1 MNIIRAKIIAFWLL
15 FLLFCLM
22 LCFSWRYRIL
32 WLCIF
37 LLVGGM
43 MGLFK
48 PRPQR
53 PSLKLV
59 LLFGFGFILF
69 LLSVFLHGF
78 VYPSSAG
85 FLLLAK
91 IASVLFVV
99 PVLCYTACVHYR
111 AFRASQNAGAEGG
124 AANGSQPIRSE
135 TNRSSSAAG
144 SRR

>member
-1 MNIIRAKIIAFWLL
+1 
-15 FLLFCLM
+15 
-22 LCFSWRYRIL
+22 
-32 WLCIF
+32 
-37 LLVGGM
+37 M
-43 MGLFK
+43 MGLIK

-69 LLSVFLHGF
+69 LVSVFLHGF

-91 IASVLFVV
+91 IACVLFVV

-111 AFRASQNAGAEGG
+111 AFRASQNAVDEPDG
-124 AANGSQPIRSE
+124 AADESQAIRSD
-135 TNRSSSAAG
+135 TNSTSSAAG
-144 SRR
+144 YRR